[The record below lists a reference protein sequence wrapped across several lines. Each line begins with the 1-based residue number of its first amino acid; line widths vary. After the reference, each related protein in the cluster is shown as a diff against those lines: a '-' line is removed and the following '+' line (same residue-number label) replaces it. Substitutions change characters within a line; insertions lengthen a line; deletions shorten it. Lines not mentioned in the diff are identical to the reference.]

1 MTTTTRWGIL
11 GTGNIAK
18 QFARGL
24 ADTPDAVLE
33 AVGSRTQE
41 SADTFA
47 EQFSI
52 PTRHAS
58 YEGLA
63 NDPEIDAIYVST
75 PHPFHKDNSIL
86 CLEAGKAVI
95 CEKPFTINAAEAEAV
110 VQIARDQGVFLMEA
124 MWSRYFPAMRQ
135 VKEWLDEGAIG
146 DVRIVSADFGFRAGV
161 NPEGRLFNPALGG
174 GALLDVGIY
183 VTSFASFVLGPNPT
197 RIQSLANIGET
208 GVDEQNTILL
218 GYENGAMAML
228 TSAVRTSTPHE
239 ARIIGTDGTIT
250 IPTHF
255 WKAEKAVLRAGD
267 RVEEVEIKPTGNGY
281 NYEAAEVGR
290 CLNAGL
296 LESPTMPLDET
307 IALMKILDAIRAD
320 WGLTYP
326 ME

>member
-1 MTTTTRWGIL
+1 MTASTRWGIL
-11 GTGNIAK
+11 GTGSIAK

-24 ADTPDAVLE
+24 NDTPDAVLQ
-33 AVGSRTQE
+33 AVGSRAQE
-41 SADTFA
+41 SADAFGDAFA
-47 EQFSI
+47 V

-58 YEGLA
+58 YEALA
-63 NDPEIDAIYVST
+63 NDPNVDAIYVST

-86 CLEAGKAVI
+86 CLQAGKAVL

-110 VQIARDQGVFLMEA
+110 AHVARSEGAFLMEA
-124 MWSRYFPAMRQ
+124 MWSRFFPAMQQ
-135 VKEWLDEGAIG
+135 VKQWLDEGAIG
-146 DVRIVSADFGFRAGV
+146 PVRLVSADFGFRAGI
-161 NPEGRLFNPALGG
+161 NPESRLFNPALGG

-197 RIQSLANIGET
+197 HIESMAHIGET
-208 GVDEQNTILL
+208 GVDEQNALIL
-218 GYENGAMAML
+218 GYDSGAMALL

-239 ARIIGTDGTIT
+239 ATIVGTEGTIR

-255 WKAEKAVLRAGD
+255 WKAAKASLKAGD
-267 RVEEVEIKPTGNGY
+267 REEEIEFEVRGNGY

-290 CLNAGL
+290 CLQEGL

-307 IALMKILDAIRAD
+307 IALMKILDAVRAQ